1 MNCDDMLMLA
11 VEWKM
16 MKKKAEQIERKKDTI
31 NRRNAIVEHF
41 SSRSPLSTR
50 CLLALA
56 LQSRSRA
63 YVSYWRTA
71 IYYT

>member
-1 MNCDDMLMLA
+1 MNCDDMLMA
-11 VEWKM
+11 VERKR
-16 MKKKAEQIERKKDTI
+16 MKKKAAEQIERKKDTI

>member
-50 CLLALA
+50 CLLAL
-56 LQSRSRA
+56 QSRSRA